1 MREPLHHV
9 VPAVPTAGFTLPAER
24 FSRSQP
30 NPALARRP
38 ALPSIVLQCCAAPL
52 HCTRRRHTPGRGSTR
67 APPRLKFMLL
77 DVNVSPGS
85 CQKQKIGSHARCGPG
100 ATALPRSPPLLLTS
114 RPVGA
119 IGGGGGGIH
128 SRFRRV
134 EPWAQAPGRFRGL
147 GSAAAPVSC
156 VVLRRRSGRP
166 VVLRPRP
173 RRGVGIGRQPAEGCP
188 GPAHG
193 ACV

>member
-119 IGGGGGGIH
+119 IGGGGGGNIRA
-128 SRFRRV
+128 SG
-134 EPWAQAPGRFRGL
+134 ELSL
-147 GSAAAPVSC
+147 G
-156 VVLRRRSGRP
+156 
-166 VVLRPRP
+166 LRPRADSGALAP
-173 RRGVGIGRQPAEGCP
+173 LQRRSLAWSCDGAPA
-188 GPAHG
+188 AQSS
-193 ACV
+193 